1 MKRLNG
7 FYTKNLILLI
17 ILPFIIGL
25 LTASMCQVFTSNFF
39 YSSIIAFFVSFISHF
54 CFTKVAKSRMQRAIV
69 LQQGLL
75 VSMSVFLFLVLVPLN
90 LDRSIS
96 VWLLAKQNNNV
107 SMTNEDYQK
116 NAIDFFRDSQYESN
130 RRVNEQISLGN
141 IERNEAGDLVIT
153 ERGEILVKIFR
164 FLSEVFNLNQKY
176 TNG

>member
-1 MKRLNG
+1 
-7 FYTKNLILLI
+7 
-17 ILPFIIGL
+17 
-25 LTASMCQVFTSNFF
+25 
-39 YSSIIAFFVSFISHF
+39 
-54 CFTKVAKSRMQRAIV
+54 
-69 LQQGLL
+69 
-75 VSMSVFLFLVLVPLN
+75 
-90 LDRSIS
+90 
-96 VWLLAKQNNNV
+96 
-107 SMTNEDYQK
+107 MTNEDYQK